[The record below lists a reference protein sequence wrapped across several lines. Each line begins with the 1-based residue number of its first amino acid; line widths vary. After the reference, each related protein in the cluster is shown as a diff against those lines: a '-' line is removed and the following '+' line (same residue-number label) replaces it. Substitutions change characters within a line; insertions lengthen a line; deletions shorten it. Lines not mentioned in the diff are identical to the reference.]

1 MEQQQQGMATRFV
14 GFVALY
20 GFWSVAVLSRAVSQ
34 YLTHPAVGIPTHIS
48 LLAGLI
54 YVAITVCAWHGLLR
68 PVRIGLWIEVVGV
81 VVVSIAE
88 EFRPLPY
95 VSAWSNYGAGY
106 LWLPII
112 LPIAGLILAY
122 RNART
127 GIHHGV

>member
-1 MEQQQQGMATRFV
+1 MEQHQQGKAQRYG

-20 GFWSVAVLSRAVSQ
+20 GFWSVAVMSRAVSQ
-34 YLTHPAVGIPTHIS
+34 YITHPAVGVPTHLS

-54 YVAITVCAWHGLLR
+54 YVAITVWAWHGQLR
-68 PVRIGLWIEVVGV
+68 PIRIGLWIEVFGV
-81 VVVSIAE
+81 LVVSIAE
-88 EFRPLPY
+88 WYVPLPY
-95 VSAWSNYGAGY
+95 ASAWSNFGAGY

-112 LPIAGLILAY
+112 LPVAGLILAY